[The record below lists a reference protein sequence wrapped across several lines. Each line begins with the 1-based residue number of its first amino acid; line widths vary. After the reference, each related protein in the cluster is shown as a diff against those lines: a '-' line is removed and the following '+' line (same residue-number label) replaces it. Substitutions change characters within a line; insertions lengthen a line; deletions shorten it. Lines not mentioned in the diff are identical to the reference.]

1 MSGKSKSM
9 HHIIIIGII
18 VLVNEILPNAVHIRT
33 LYIELANDN
42 VIKSY
47 DFN

>member
-18 VLVNEILPNAVHIRT
+18 VLVNEITFGCCTHTYIVHWT
-33 LYIELANDN
+33 C
-42 VIKSY
+42 KW
-47 DFN
+47 